1 MNEYTL
7 GLSQVSK
14 IIGLAPPTLNA
25 RVNTLLKNNLV
36 LRGSLNRFLLTP
48 KQVKKIIEDQLKQIT
63 GKIIYLG
70 NLKGGVGKTT
80 LAYLIVETLSMLGF
94 KTCAVDL
101 DVQANLTR
109 QFNGINALPPVF
121 ADIIDKKATIQ
132 DIIINIHPTLDL
144 IPSSLKNSLIQ
155 KTLSTQTPKH
165 YLTWFNSLCLT
176 YLRKKY
182 DIIVVDTP
190 PSLTTLNS
198 IFCLCLKANDH
209 LIIPA
214 CADEF
219 SITGIDMFLED
230 LNSIRESYSIK
241 SNPKISIIINKFFQN
256 QTSNIEMFTKI
267 SHSYPSFL
275 SKIIV
280 KDCAKIRETTTN
292 KIHLG
297 KVTHGK
303 ELFEIIAA
311 LLRELDFFKDQKNEQ
326 I

>member
-1 MNEYTL
+1 MTEYTL

-14 IIGLAPPTLNA
+14 LIGLAPPTLNA
-25 RVNTLLKNNLV
+25 RVNTLLKNTQV

-48 KQVKKIIEDQLKQIT
+48 EQVKIIIEDQLNQIT
-63 GKIIYLG
+63 GKIIYVG

-94 KTCAVDL
+94 KTCALDL

-109 QFNGINALPPVF
+109 QFDNTNVFPPVF
-121 ADIIDKKATIQ
+121 ADVIDKKFTIQ
-132 DIIINIHPTLDL
+132 DIIINLHPTLDL

-176 YLRKKY
+176 YLREKY
-182 DIIVVDTP
+182 DAIVIDTP
-190 PSLTTLNS
+190 PNLTTLNS
-198 IFCLCLKANDH
+198 IFCLCLKEHDH

-219 SITGIDMFLED
+219 SIVGIDMFLED
-230 LNSIRESYSIK
+230 VNSIRESYSVK

-267 SHSYPSFL
+267 SQSYPDFL
-275 SKIIV
+275 SKLIV
-280 KDCAKIRETTTN
+280 KDCAKVRETTTN
-292 KIHLG
+292 KTRLG
-297 KVTHGK
+297 KVMHGK

-311 LLRELDFFKDQKNEQ
+311 LLRELDIFKDNKDEE